1 MDSRTENPTKAAG
14 FLKELNKIIE
24 TQQTL
29 LERQKMRI
37 FELEQYVS
45 DLCAEN
51 CRLRQEYQR
60 HLLTCRLR
68 SIQENSP
75 QPQ

>member
-1 MDSRTENPTKAAG
+1 MNSRTENPTKAADY
-14 FLKELNKIIE
+14 LKELNKIIE

-37 FELEQYVS
+37 FHLEQHVS

-60 HLLTCRLR
+60 HLLSCRLR
-68 SIQENSP
+68 SIHENRP
-75 QPQ
+75 QQQ